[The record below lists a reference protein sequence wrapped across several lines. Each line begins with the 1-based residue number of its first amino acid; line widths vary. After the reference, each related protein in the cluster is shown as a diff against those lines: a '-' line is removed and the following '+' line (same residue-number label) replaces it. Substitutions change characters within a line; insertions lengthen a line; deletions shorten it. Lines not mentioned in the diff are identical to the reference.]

1 MKKTIS
7 IIGGG
12 ASALI
17 LGCELDPEKYTIGI
31 YEKNTALARKFLV
44 AGDGGLNLTHS
55 EDEAKFIL
63 RYTPSEF
70 LETSFKHFSNKDLV
84 VWLNNLGIETFVGS
98 SGRIFP
104 KKDLKPIEVL
114 NCLEEK
120 IKNNHVTINFKHEW
134 NGFLSNNELL
144 FKTPA
149 GNKQLQSDV
158 VIFCLGGASWPVT
171 GSKGDWITYF
181 NAKGIK
187 TIPFK
192 ASNCSFNINWPKE
205 IIKSIEGKPLKNISI
220 TCANKVNAGEIVLTS
235 FGIEGSGVY
244 PLSPQI
250 REELNK
256 FGHAKIYIDLKPLL
270 SSEDALKKITN
281 SRSKLSYTEN
291 IVKQL
296 NLNKTQIIL
305 LKSVMSKS
313 DFLNPIKFVNNLKN
327 LELLISSLGPIED
340 AISSVG
346 GISLTEISEDFEL
359 KKIKNNFVIGEML
372 DYDAPTGGYLLQSCF
387 SMGKHLADHLNDL

>member
-1 MKKTIS
+1 M
-7 IIGGG
+7 
-12 ASALI
+12 
-17 LGCELDPEKYTIGI
+17 
-31 YEKNTALARKFLV
+31 
-44 AGDGGLNLTHS
+44 GLNS
-55 EDEAKFIL
+55 
-63 RYTPSEF
+63 
-70 LETSFKHFSNKDLV
+70 
-84 VWLNNLGIETFVGS
+84 
-98 SGRIFP
+98 
-104 KKDLKPIEVL
+104 
-114 NCLEEK
+114 
-120 IKNNHVTINFKHEW
+120 
-134 NGFLSNNELL
+134 SNN
-144 FKTPA
+144 F
-149 GNKQLQSDV
+149 
-158 VIFCLGGASWPVT
+158 
-171 GSKGDWITYF
+171 
-181 NAKGIK
+181 
-187 TIPFK
+187 PFK

-313 DFLNPIKFVNNLKN
+313 DFLNPIKFVNNLKK

-346 GISLTEISEDFEL
+346 GICLTEISEDFEL

-372 DYDAPTGGYLLQSCF
+372 DYDASTGGYLLQSCF
-387 SMGKHLADHLNDL
+387 SMGKYLADHLNDL